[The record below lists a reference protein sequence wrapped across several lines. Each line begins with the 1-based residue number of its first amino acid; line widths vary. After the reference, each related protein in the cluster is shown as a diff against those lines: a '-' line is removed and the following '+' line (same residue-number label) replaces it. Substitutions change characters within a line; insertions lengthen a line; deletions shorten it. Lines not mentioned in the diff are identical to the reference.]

1 MIARLIAQL
10 ESFQWK
16 LRKEQLSALNGRK
29 IARWI
34 QLWKCIDLYV
44 KAIARKRWTQCESH
58 SVGSLSRILRYFAFI
73 EKQPHSTSWTLA
85 VAQIPTIR
93 QNHLGK
99 TKNAKRIKPISRR
112 IVAADWAICF
122 AMSVARASLVQ
133 SNSATVFNEV
143 SRSFKMHPSGCLESF
158 KNLESRYI
166 PQDAQFTQFVHF
178 SKSIW
183 KLLRPINLKAL

>member
-16 LRKEQLSALNGRK
+16 LQKEQLSALNGRK

-122 AMSVARASLVQ
+122 AMSVARASLVHVQ
-133 SNSATVFNEV
+133 Q
-143 SRSFKMHPSGCLESF
+143 RHSFQWSF
-158 KNLESRYI
+158 SQFQNASLRMLGI
-166 PQDAQFTQFVHF
+166 PQDTSLKTLNSLNLFTSANQFE
-178 SKSIW
+178 
-183 KLLRPINLKAL
+183 NC